1 MPSIDPTTALANTT
15 AITNAQTPKKPSG
28 ELGKDDF
35 LKLMVGQL
43 KNQDPLNPMEDKDF
57 MAQMAQMSSLEQL
70 TNMAKGMDADRAFQL
85 IGRDVTYTDP
95 KTGAVGTGKVDKV
108 VIEAGKPTLTI
119 GETSKI
125 DPSTVTVVQ

>member
-1 MPSIDPTTALANTT
+1 MPAINPTDLLNTT
-15 AITNAQTPKKPSG
+15 AIGNAQNPRTPSP

-85 IGRDVTYTDP
+85 IGREVTYTDP
-95 KTGAVGTGKVDKV
+95 KTGAVAHGTVDKV
-108 VIEAGKPTLTI
+108 VLENGKPSLVI
-119 GETSKI
+119 GEVEDI
-125 DPSTVTVVQ
+125 DPSTVTEVK

>member
-1 MPSIDPTTALANTT
+1 MPISGATDLLNTT
-15 AITNAQTPKKPSG
+15 AISTAKSKEKPSA

-57 MAQMAQMSSLEQL
+57 MGQMAQMSSLEQL
-70 TNMAKGMDADRAFQL
+70 TNMAKGMESERAFQL

-95 KTGAVGTGKVDKV
+95 KTGAVGTGKVEKV

-119 GETSKI
+119 GGTGKVE
-125 DPSTVTVVQ
+125 PSSVTVVQ

>member
-1 MPSIDPTTALANTT
+1 MPTINPTDLMNAT
-15 AITNAQTPKKPSG
+15 AIGNAQSREKPSAD
-28 ELGKDDF
+28 LGKDDF

-57 MAQMAQMSSLEQL
+57 MGQMAQMSSLEQL
-70 TNMAKGMDADRAFQL
+70 TNMAKGMESERAFQL

-95 KTGAVGTGKVDKV
+95 KTGAVGTGKVEKV

-119 GETSKI
+119 GGTSKVE
-125 DPSTVTVVQ
+125 PSSVTVVQ